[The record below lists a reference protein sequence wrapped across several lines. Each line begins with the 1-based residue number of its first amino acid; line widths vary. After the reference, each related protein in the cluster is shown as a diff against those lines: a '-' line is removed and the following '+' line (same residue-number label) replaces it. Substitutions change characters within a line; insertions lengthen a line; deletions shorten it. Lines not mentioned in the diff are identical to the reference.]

1 MKGENRLTERSF
13 TLASLSF
20 FFLLAWLWASWW
32 MGDLLRITYE
42 QSFFAPDPTLM
53 HWLWQQPFGSLWI
66 LGRALLTLYRWPL
79 LGGFVLALLLT
90 VTSWLVGYCLRL
102 PFRWRWAQFLP
113 ASAWMTWAAWQGV
126 GLYFQSEPGRA
137 TGALILGFLV
147 CAVDAFII
155 WTFKSRRK
163 VNVASEVLATPT
175 VPVGM
180 AALLKMLFLVICFA
194 LPVLVTHFRHPY
206 ARPLSRMQVQLL
218 HQDWQGMVETAHDH
232 AHLSYRPLAAFYAI
246 ALVHTGHLADQLFDI
261 RLEYDSLRITNRNG
275 LPDVGSDLY
284 TIDGDYHAGLFRP
297 ATHKAMELLTMQG
310 PTLFA
315 LKHLTRLALLDD
327 DWALA
332 RKYLHVLRQAPFEQA
347 FIQKYAPMIGHPEL
361 VQADPEFATVLKT
374 VPVEDS
380 FESQY
385 QQPTFLGFAAV
396 RIKGNTPEALVQ
408 SLMANLYSKRMPDFL
423 FRCQPLIGTTPPATI
438 AEGLVTQTVKNPGIV
453 QAFPTLQLEVQR
465 YQGFL
470 RAVAP
475 YMRDRAAAPPQ
486 LFDQYRGYYPYY
498 YFFGNLRATRKAN
511 DTEPSKSKAGV
522 N

>member
-1 MKGENRLTERSF
+1 
-13 TLASLSF
+13 
-20 FFLLAWLWASWW
+20 

-42 QSFFAPDPTLM
+42 QSFFAPDATLM
-53 HWLWQQPFGSLWI
+53 LWLWQQPFGSLWI
-66 LGRALLTLYRWPL
+66 LGRALLTLYHWPL

-90 VTSWLVGYCLRL
+90 AASWLVGYCLRL
-102 PFRWRWAQFLP
+102 PLRWRWVQFLP
-113 ASAWMTWAAWQGV
+113 ASAWATWTAWQGP
-126 GLYFQSEPGRA
+126 GLYFQHEPGRA
-137 TGALILGFLV
+137 TGALLLGLFV

-155 WTFKSRRK
+155 STFKAHRSRRH
-163 VNVASEVLATPT
+163 NVAASPASSPTMPAAPLRLILMCAFFLA
-175 VPVGM
+175 
-180 AALLKMLFLVICFA
+180 CFA
-194 LPVLVTHFRHPY
+194 LPMAVTHLRHPY
-206 ARPLSRMQVQLL
+206 VRPLSRMQVQLL
-218 HQDWQGMVETAHDH
+218 RQDWQGMVETAHDH

-246 ALVHTGHLADQLFDI
+246 ALVHTGHLADQFFDI
-261 RLEYDSLRITNRNG
+261 RLEYDSLRLTNRNG

-297 ATHKAMELLTMQG
+297 ATHKAMELMTMQG
-310 PTLFA
+310 PSLFA

-332 RKYLHVLRQAPFEQA
+332 SKYLHILRQAPFEHA
-347 FIQKYAPMIGHPEL
+347 FIAKYEPMVGHPEL

-380 FESQY
+380 FEGQY

-423 FRCQPLIGTTPPATI
+423 FRCQPLVGTTPPPAV
-438 AEGLVTQTVKNPGIV
+438 AEGLVTQAMKNPDILR
-453 QAFPTLQLEVQR
+453 AFPTLQMDFQR

-470 RAVAP
+470 HAVSP
-475 YMRDRAAAPPQ
+475 YLHDRASAPQQ

-498 YFFGNLRATRKAN
+498 YFFGNLRATRKTDDA
-511 DTEPSKSKAGV
+511 EKSKSKAGV